1 MGSSLLLSA
10 QPQPQIRLLKTMK
23 VLLLLAGLLLC
34 LHLSEGFS
42 YRGNVMR
49 NRNRGSGSRSYLR
62 NLGSGGRQ
70 RMGGMGFGKR
80 AYDFYNPDEEQ
91 QDYYDELDEAE
102 LERLE
107 EAAKILDMEEKA
119 EGEEGHQLF
128 EGEASLRNGSFIPSL
143 KGTWKERC
151 SIFPEEPG
159 LCQVQHLSLKSII
172 GSRTYQKTKTLDTNI
187 SAFSFPHRGF
197 H

>member
-23 VLLLLAGLLLC
+23 VLLLLAGLFLC

-62 NLGSGGRQ
+62 NLGGGGRQ

-119 EGEEGHQLF
+119 AGEVGS
-128 EGEASLRNGSFIPSL
+128 EAEKRGISSLKGKRGISSLKGKRALGMALSSLRSRGRGKRGALSSLRN
-143 KGTWKERC
+143 
-151 SIFPEEPG
+151 
-159 LCQVQHLSLKSII
+159 Q
-172 GSRTYQKTKTLDTNI
+172 
-187 SAFSFPHRGF
+187 
-197 H
+197 

>member
-1 MGSSLLLSA
+1 MGVPHCSPA
-10 QPQPQIRLLKTMK
+10 GRQPQQPDQILIMK

-49 NRNRGSGSRSYLR
+49 NRNRGGSGRGYLR
-62 NLGSGGRQ
+62 NLGGGGRQ

-80 AYDFYNPDEEQ
+80 AYGFDYGEPIEFYDDMDENGE
-91 QDYYDELDEAE
+91 DISDL
-102 LERLE
+102 
-107 EAAKILDMEEKA
+107 I
-119 EGEEGHQLF
+119 EGK
-128 EGEASLRNGSFIPSL
+128 ASLRNGSVVPSL

-151 SIFPEEPG
+151 SVFPEEPG
-159 LCQVQHLSLKSII
+159 LRQVQHLSLKSA
-172 GSRTYQKTKTLDTNI
+172 LETNI
-187 SAFSFPHRGF
+187 SAFSSPHRGF

>member
-62 NLGSGGRQ
+62 NLGGGGRQ

-119 EGEEGHQLF
+119 GEVGS
-128 EGEASLRNGSFIPSL
+128 EAEKRSISSLKGKRAFGMALSSLRSRGRGKRGALSSLRNQGFV
-143 KGTWKERC
+143 K
-151 SIFPEEPG
+151 
-159 LCQVQHLSLKSII
+159 
-172 GSRTYQKTKTLDTNI
+172 YNI
-187 SAFSFPHRGF
+187 
-197 H
+197 

>member
-1 MGSSLLLSA
+1 MRNRNA

-119 EGEEGHQLF
+119 GEVGS
-128 EGEASLRNGSFIPSL
+128 EAEKRSLSSLRGFTGRRSSYKRGISSLKGKRAFGMALSSLRSRGRGKRGALSSLRN
-143 KGTWKERC
+143 
-151 SIFPEEPG
+151 
-159 LCQVQHLSLKSII
+159 
-172 GSRTYQKTKTLDTNI
+172 
-187 SAFSFPHRGF
+187 
-197 H
+197 

>member
-119 EGEEGHQLF
+119 GEVGSEA
-128 EGEASLRNGSFIPSL
+128 EKRAGESPEQDPEEKRGISSLKGKRAFGMALSSLRSRGRGKRGALSSLRNQGFV
-143 KGTWKERC
+143 K
-151 SIFPEEPG
+151 
-159 LCQVQHLSLKSII
+159 
-172 GSRTYQKTKTLDTNI
+172 YNI
-187 SAFSFPHRGF
+187 
-197 H
+197 

>member
-119 EGEEGHQLF
+119 GEVGS
-128 EGEASLRNGSFIPSL
+128 EAEKRGISSLKGKRAFGMALSSLRSRGRGKRGALSSLRNQGFV
-143 KGTWKERC
+143 K
-151 SIFPEEPG
+151 
-159 LCQVQHLSLKSII
+159 
-172 GSRTYQKTKTLDTNI
+172 YNI
-187 SAFSFPHRGF
+187 
-197 H
+197 

>member
-80 AYDFYNPDEEQ
+80 AYDFYNP
-91 QDYYDELDEAE
+91 YDELDEAE

-119 EGEEGHQLF
+119 AGEVGSEA
-128 EGEASLRNGSFIPSL
+128 EKRAGEAPEQEPEEKRGISSL
-143 KGTWKERC
+143 KG
-151 SIFPEEPG
+151 
-159 LCQVQHLSLKSII
+159 
-172 GSRTYQKTKTLDTNI
+172 
-187 SAFSFPHRGF
+187 
-197 H
+197 